1 MDSSRGRGGKMKLD
15 ELLTAILANVI
26 SELLARAIER
36 ALDSRHHPKHLK

>member
-1 MDSSRGRGGKMKLD
+1 MKLD

-36 ALDSRHHPKHLK
+36 ALDFRHHPKHLK